1 LLRLWSNYA
10 RFEHP
15 TCGFEKISMSR
26 PKRTCCVRVDHWTS
40 QHRDYAVV
48 TKYRNYSFY
57 RFGDI
62 LFIYFFIFIK
72 YIFYFYFLN

>member
-1 LLRLWSNYA
+1 MLCPRA
-10 RFEHP
+10 A
-15 TCGFEKISMSR
+15 
-26 PKRTCCVRVDHWTS
+26 WTS

-72 YIFYFYFLN
+72 YIYYFYFLN